1 MTNDLIIAVFNST
14 THAHQAT
21 AQIASRGFSTDT
33 VSIIT
38 RDSEGM
44 TDDSVAD
51 GAVSGAALGGLG
63 GLLLGAGTLA
73 IPGFGLLAA
82 AGPIAG
88 LLTGATAGGIIGALV
103 DYGIPEDEA
112 SAYEYDLQNGKIVWT
127 MHAQPEDEYEI
138 KEILR
143 QNGAEKV

>member
-1 MTNDLIIAVFNST
+1 MRNELIVAVFNST

-33 VSIIT
+33 VSVIT
-38 RDSEGM
+38 RDVENHE
-44 TDDSVAD
+44 DSVAD
-51 GAVSGAALGGLG
+51 GAMTGATLGGLG
-63 GLLLGAGTLA
+63 GLLLGAGSLM

-88 LLTGATAGGIIGALV
+88 LLTGATAGGIVGALV

-112 SAYEYDLQNGKIVWT
+112 TAYEYDLQNGKVVWT
-127 MHAQPEDEYEI
+127 MQAEPQDHQEI
-138 KEILR
+138 KEVLR
-143 QNGAEKV
+143 QNGAQKV

>member
-1 MTNDLIIAVFNST
+1 MTRDLIVAVFNST
-14 THAHQAT
+14 ANAHQAT
-21 AQIASRGFSTDT
+21 AQIASRGYSTDT
-33 VSIIT
+33 VSVIT
-38 RDSEGM
+38 RDNEEQT
-44 TDDSVAD
+44 TDTVAD
-51 GAVSGAALGGLG
+51 GAISGAALGGLG
-63 GLLLGAGTLA
+63 GLLLGAGSLM

-112 SAYEYDLQNGKIVWT
+112 SAYEYDLQNGKVVWT
-127 MHAQPEDEYEI
+127 MQVEDGHEEI

-143 QNGAEKV
+143 ENGAQKV